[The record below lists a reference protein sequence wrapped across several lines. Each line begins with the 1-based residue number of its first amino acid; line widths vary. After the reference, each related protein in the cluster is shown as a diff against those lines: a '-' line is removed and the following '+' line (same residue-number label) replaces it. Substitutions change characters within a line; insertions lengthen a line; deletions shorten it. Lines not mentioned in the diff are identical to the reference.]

1 MYSKK
6 YDIIHTEIII
16 FLDFKIL
23 KDTAITHV
31 WIIQLIGAMVTT
43 AAYLGLIN
51 FFTKSALLFLTKS
64 DNLKHVTWYVF
75 YIHVFINN
83 WPFLQRMQFKQF

>member
-16 FLDFKIL
+16 FLDFKSL

-31 WIIQLIGAMVTT
+31 WVIQLIGAMVTT
-43 AAYLGLIN
+43 AAYLGRVGN
-51 FFTKSALLFLTKS
+51 NTVLTYTR
-64 DNLKHVTWYVF
+64 HC
-75 YIHVFINN
+75 II
-83 WPFLQRMQFKQF
+83 